1 MDLKAP
7 LEYGKSPK
15 ITDEQVQRLENG
27 TDSVNSMQSKTKRC
41 NAKYENNPRRRFPKN
56 SEHEQSPASK
66 SNPRAAVQSAA
77 RAKPGARFNNSEM
90 PKSSAIMVLVW
101 FGRSAF
107 LLTSLNS
114 EGFLK

>member
-56 SEHEQSPASK
+56 SEHEQSPA
-66 SNPRAAVQSAA
+66 
-77 RAKPGARFNNSEM
+77 
-90 PKSSAIMVLVW
+90 ID
-101 FGRSAF
+101 
-107 LLTSLNS
+107 
-114 EGFLK
+114 LKIDNLDRVSIPTKIVATFDFAHPILGTTYGV